1 MSSLLT
7 ARELAE
13 DFGVAPA
20 TIYSRAKQRLIP
32 CYRMGD
38 RLLFDRDEVLA
49 AIRQPATESG
59 DFGIRKMIPIAS
71 GGR

>member
-1 MSSLLT
+1 MPKLLT
-7 ARELAE
+7 AHEIAE
-13 DFGVAPA
+13 DFGVSPA

-49 AIRQPATESG
+49 AIRQPATESD
-59 DFGIRKMIPIAS
+59 DFEFPKIAV
-71 GGR
+71 GRGR